1 LANFFRKIFSTHK
14 PAVTA
19 SVDIPTKPVQLEE
32 TPPVESSQPDE
43 IQLPTLDLPQF
54 NAGCAQSVGKQRQ
67 HNEDSLFMLNTMLA
81 ANGTQLP
88 LGLFVIADGMGGHKQ
103 GEVASGLAVRTLAN
117 QILRKVFMCLLAT
130 HPTPPEESMQEILET
145 SLQEAHR
152 TVMKEAPGSGTTVT
166 GVLVVDK
173 QMTIAHIGDSR
184 AYAVSPEGEL
194 KVLTR
199 DHSLVMRMMEMGQ
212 LTEEEAAIHPQRN
225 VLYRALGQGD
235 TFAPEITTLPLP
247 ESGYLLLCSDGLW
260 GVVEHK
266 AMSKLITSA
275 PDPQVAC
282 QLLIDAANTAG
293 GPDNISA
300 ILVQLPGST
309 A

>member
-1 LANFFRKIFSTHK
+1 LANFFQKIFSSRK
-14 PAVTA
+14 PAATA
-19 SVDIPTKPVQLEE
+19 SVDIPTEPVQQEE
-32 TPPVESSQPDE
+32 MPDVQPTNPKKNP
-43 IQLPTLDLPQF
+43 LPTPNLLQF
-54 NAGCAQSVGKQRQ
+54 NTGCAQSVGKQRQ
-67 HNEDSLFMLNTMLA
+67 HNEDSLFMLNTLLA
-81 ANGTQLP
+81 TNGTNLP
-88 LGLFVIADGMGGHKQ
+88 LGLFIVADGMGGHKQ
-103 GEVASGLAVRTLAN
+103 GEIASGLAVRTLAN
-117 QILRKVFMCLLAT
+117 QILRKVFMAFLAT
-130 HPTPPEESMQEILET
+130 HPMPPEESIQEILET
-145 SLQEAHR
+145 SLQEAHN

-166 GVLVVDK
+166 SILVVDK
-173 QMTIAHIGDSR
+173 QMTIAHVGDSR
-184 AYAVSPEGEL
+184 AYAVSPQGDL

-235 TFAPEITTLPLP
+235 TFAPEITSLPLP

-260 GVVEHK
+260 GVVEHE

-275 PDPQVAC
+275 RDPQVAC
-282 QLLIDAANTAG
+282 QLLIDAANKAG